1 MALRKGKLSLLAAAG
16 LGLAFVSSAA
26 AAAGNMIVVRSA
38 GPSAKAYPPGKTI
51 PSSSKIALR
60 AGDSVTILGSKVAR
74 TLRGPGTFV
83 AASSARAELAVAA
96 NRRARF
102 GALRSSDYPQNPS
115 PWNLD
120 VSKSGNMCVA
130 DAGKLMLWRPYTVD
144 TVEVSIKPAS
154 GAAHTLKWAAGEAT
168 IAWPAGVPI
177 ADGAEYEVQVDGE
190 EPVKL
195 SMATLG
201 GTPGDMVVAAQT
213 LIERGCEHQVEV
225 LVEGLDK
232 ADQ

>member
-1 MALRKGKLSLLAAAG
+1 MASRNGNLLLLAVAG

-38 GPSAKAYPPGKTI
+38 GPSAKAYPPGKTL

-60 AGDSVTILGSKVAR
+60 AGDSVTILGSNMAR

-83 AASSARAELAVAA
+83 AAASNRAGLALAA

-115 PWNLD
+115 PWNMD
-120 VSKSGNMCVA
+120 VTKSGKMCVA
-130 DAGKLMLWRPYTVD
+130 DADKLMLWRPYTVD
-144 TVEVSIKPAS
+144 TVELNIKPAD
-154 GAAHTLKWAAGEAT
+154 GAAQTLKWAAGEST
-168 IAWPAGVPI
+168 IAWPAGLQV
-177 ADGAEYEVQVDGE
+177 ADGAEYQVQVDGE
-190 EPVKL
+190 EPVKVSL
-195 SMATLG
+195 ATLG

-213 LIERGCEHQVEV
+213 LIEKGCEHQVEA
-225 LVEGLDK
+225 LVEGIDK